1 MEKTISKNKKTD
13 LNEGINLNEILERES
28 NLYLFIKRSIDIICS
43 LAGIIVLSP
52 IFLIVS
58 ILIKIEDPKGRII
71 FCQERNGQHPKTFKM
86 YKFRSMVHNA
96 EELLKHLQEQNE
108 QTGPA
113 FKMTD
118 DPRITKVGKFIRKT
132 SLDELPQLF
141 NVLKGDMSLVGPRP
155 PIPREVEQYNS
166 YQKQRLLVKPGLTC
180 IWQVSGRNNIGFDEW
195 VEMDLEYIKNYN
207 EWMNNPYFDDETKQE
222 LKAIQNDEK
231 EIEDRFYKELEFGTG
246 GLRGVIGYG
255 TNRINKYTVRKA
267 TFGLCN
273 YILKKC
279 KEYGQKRGVV
289 IAYDSRHKSKEFCIE
304 AAKTLAAC
312 GIKAYIYDSLRSTP
326 QLSFSVRYLNCVAG
340 IVITASH
347 NPPEY
352 NGYKVYWSDGGQV
365 CPDIANEIIQEVN
378 KIEDYSKIPTT
389 KLGDNLI
396 QVLNK
401 DIDKAFINE
410 VKKQIINQDVIDRVG
425 DKIKIIYT
433 PIHGTGNI
441 PVREVLKQ
449 SGFKNVE
456 VVKEQELPDSNFST
470 VEYPNPEEKA
480 VFEIAIEM
488 AKNSGADIIMGTDP
502 DCDRVG
508 VVVKNNEGE
517 YVVLNGNQ
525 VGSLLVEYVISS
537 NKENISNQVNPTI
550 IKTIVTSELGAK
562 IAKENGVDCI
572 DTLTGFKFIG
582 EKINQFEQNKDRTF
596 VMGYEESYGYLVG
609 THARDKDGV
618 VSALL
623 ISEMAAYY
631 YDKGMTLYEGLQ
643 EVYKKY
649 GYYKEDLK
657 SITLKGIDGMKQIQ
671 NIMDYFRTS
680 DIQTIADIKVAEV
693 RDYKKGINDLPKSDV
708 LKFILE
714 DESWIAVRP
723 SGTEAKIKF
732 YFGCNGENQELVD
745 DKLDLIMEYII
756 KRVNV

>member
-1 MEKTISKNKKTD
+1 M
-13 LNEGINLNEILERES
+13 R
-28 NLYLFIKRSIDIICS
+28 
-43 LAGIIVLSP
+43 
-52 IFLIVS
+52 
-58 ILIKIEDPKGRII
+58 
-71 FCQERNGQHPKTFKM
+71 
-86 YKFRSMVHNA
+86 
-96 EELLKHLQEQNE
+96 
-108 QTGPA
+108 
-113 FKMTD
+113 
-118 DPRITKVGKFIRKT
+118 
-132 SLDELPQLF
+132 
-141 NVLKGDMSLVGPRP
+141 
-155 PIPREVEQYNS
+155 
-166 YQKQRLLVKPGLTC
+166 
-180 IWQVSGRNNIGFDEW
+180 
-195 VEMDLEYIKNYN
+195 EYIKNYN

-231 EIEDRFYKELEFGTG
+231 EIEDRFYKELEFGTA
-246 GLRGVIGYG
+246 GLRGIIGYG

-279 KEYGQKRGVV
+279 KEDGQKRGVV

-304 AAKTLAAC
+304 VAKTLAAC

-449 SGFKNVE
+449 AGFKNVE

-480 VFEIAIEM
+480 VFEIAINM
-488 AKNSGADIIMGTDP
+488 AKESGADIILGTDP

-525 VGSLLVEYVISS
+525 VGSLLVDYVISN
-537 NKENISNQVNPTI
+537 NKEKISNVVNPTI
-550 IKTIVTSELGAK
+550 VKTIVTSELGAK

-582 EKINQFEQNKDRTF
+582 EKINEFEQNKDRTF

-649 GYYKEDLK
+649 GYYKEELK
-657 SITLKGIDGMKQIQ
+657 SITLKGIDGMRQIQ
-671 NIMDYFRTS
+671 NIMDYFRNS
-680 DIQTIADIKVAEV
+680 DIKTIANIKVDEV

-723 SGTEAKIKF
+723 SGTEPKIKF
-732 YFGCNGENQELVD
+732 YFGCNGENKELVD
-745 DKLDLIMEYII
+745 DKLDKII
-756 KRVNV
+756 EDILKRVNN